1 MKSTIATSRGIPGQP
16 LDSDGYRFLSGVNVA
31 FTRLFWVNSAPATC
45 SRDCGTHHSGHI
57 RTCLQGAADLASD
70 ARSIDVNLIAEQIV
84 TQTSPTTAT
93 GIIADL
99 VQVAVDYEFRRNVVV
114 TVAGS
119 RELDKFVADFRR
131 DNVYVVRVASNTC

>member
-1 MKSTIATSRGIPGQP
+1 M
-16 LDSDGYRFLSGVNVA
+16 
-31 FTRLFWVNSAPATC
+31 
-45 SRDCGTHHSGHI
+45 
-57 RTCLQGAADLASD
+57 
-70 ARSIDVNLIAEQIV
+70 

-99 VQVAVDYEFRRNVVV
+99 VQVAVDYEFRRNIVV

-131 DNVYVVRVASNTC
+131 DNVYVVESRLKYLLNSMASIALWHRYVKRESNIPTLSYDRQQVGINATARF